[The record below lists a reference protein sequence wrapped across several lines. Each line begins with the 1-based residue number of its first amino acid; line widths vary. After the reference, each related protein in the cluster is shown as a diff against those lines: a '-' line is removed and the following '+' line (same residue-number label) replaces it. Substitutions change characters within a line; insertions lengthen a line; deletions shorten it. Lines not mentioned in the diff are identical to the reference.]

1 MANKRP
7 KVPKDLRPALTA
19 LQQEIKAFIA
29 RTPALA
35 GMRLTSMTLQHPTK
49 TKPAVAAD
57 SPTLSTTATN
67 IRAEN
72 VGSNERGPRPKWTYI
87 CYDDN
92 GTPYSKYGYGDCP

>member
-35 GMRLTSMTLQHPTK
+35 GMRLTGMTLQHPTK
-49 TKPAVAAD
+49 TKAAATAD
-57 SPTLSTTATN
+57 SPTSIITATN
-67 IRAEN
+67 TSAEN
-72 VGSNERGPRPKWTYI
+72 VGPIERGPRPKWTYI
-87 CYDDN
+87 CYDGN
-92 GTPYSKYGYGDCP
+92 NTPYSRYGYGDCP